1 MKCINSITV
10 TPSSITVKQG
20 SWYYGLYATVCP
32 TDAEC
37 KSVKWTS
44 SNPSVASVN
53 ESNGYVYGISAGT
66 AVITATATDGCGA
79 SDSCTVTVTGDV
91 LVSNVV
97 IRPNMGYMDVG
108 DTKVLRADILPNNA
122 TNKEVVWRSDDPN
135 IITVNQSSGLIRAVA
150 TGNTT
155 VYATACDGSGAV
167 GSCNITV
174 KPFINVEAVTVCP
187 QNKTIGVGDSVSLC
201 ATVCPENA
209 TNKNII
215 WTSSDEDIASVDAS
229 SGTVTG
235 ISGGEVYIYAT
246 SEDGSKTGRCEI
258 TVDSREKV
266 IIKKDSHSFYVEF
279 ADGKIWKYIGLDLS
293 KREDYY
299 NMLNRP
305 IFDIEFY
312 DDLIVEEQRYLD
324 NIYVEENGIMENK
337 TYSVKQI
344 AYLYLVDPIGIEYYM
359 RYNACHDKDIMSGE
373 FLSYKDE
380 VYEAIFGNS
389 ERLSGRFYFT
399 IVDGSVRY
407 GRYSGAKRMD
417 VYSNAEI
424 IFGSHTI
431 FNWSSFWQ
439 SIGET
444 IFENIPVISHIL
456 LGVEMYQALFY
467 SGSIVSAMSGVA
479 SEFLDDYA
487 KETENTV
494 LEKMLG
500 WPKTVFDCFTA
511 LADALVGAFE
521 LNNLKDMDIYAKIQ
535 EQDYRTVFDRY
546 GSELTIQE
554 IISKCTNA

>member
-1 MKCINSITV
+1 MEKGVTYELPITPNYTYKGYNGAQRIPGLSVSID
-10 TPSSITVKQG
+10 PSNANEQKIWWWEQYG
-20 SWYYGLYATVCP
+20 SVLDCSYGWDDDGDRYIHV
-32 TDAEC
+32 
-37 KSVKWTS
+37 
-44 SNPSVASVN
+44 
-53 ESNGYVYGISAGT
+53 
-66 AVITATATDGCGA
+66 TATAKGIAKLYAQDWNENGKR
-79 SDSCTVTVTGDV
+79 DECTV
-91 LVSNVV
+91 
-97 IRPNMGYMDVG
+97 YVG
-108 DTKVLRADILPNNA
+108 
-122 TNKEVVWRSDDPN
+122 
-135 IITVNQSSGLIRAVA
+135 
-150 TGNTT
+150 
-155 VYATACDGSGAV
+155 GA
-167 GSCNITV
+167 
-174 KPFINVEAVTVCP
+174 P
-187 QNKTIGVGDSVSLC
+187 
-201 ATVCPENA
+201 
-209 TNKNII
+209 
-215 WTSSDEDIASVDAS
+215 
-229 SGTVTG
+229 VTG
-235 ISGGEVYIYAT
+235 ISLDRTTKTVSLNDTEQVTAIIAPQNALNKGVTWDSSNWNVVDVDSNGVITGLRVGTATISATTDEGGYRAT
-246 SEDGSKTGRCEI
+246 CI
-258 TVDSREKV
+258 VTVDQREKV
-266 IIKKDSHSFYVEF
+266 TVKKDDHSFYVTF
-279 ADGKIWKYIGLDLS
+279 ADGKVWKNIGIDLS
-293 KREDYY
+293 NRQENY
-299 NMLNRP
+299 NQMYPPNMWYENYEYL
-305 IFDIEFY
+305 IE
-312 DDLIVEEQRYLD
+312 EEQRYFD
-324 NIYVEENGIMENK
+324 NIYVEENGVMEYK

-344 AYLYLVDPIGIEYYM
+344 AYLYLLDPVGIEYYM
-359 RYNACHDKDIMSGE
+359 RNHACHDKDIMSGE